1 MLEKFGVEMI
11 GAKRE
16 AIEMAEDRKL
26 FREAMDRLGIENPKA
41 TIVTAPDG
49 DLDAGVKIALD
60 ALEEIGLPAIIRPAY
75 TLGGTGGGVAYNREE
90 YEHFCR
96 SGMDA
101 SPVGQILV
109 DQSLLGWKE
118 FEMEVVRD
126 KADNAIIVCAIENVD
141 PMGVH
146 TGDSITVA
154 PALTLTDKE
163 YQIMRTHSINVL
175 REIGVETG
183 GAPQPLAVNP
193 PVGPMVR
200 S

>member
-1 MLEKFGVEMI
+1 MGVLDKFGVEMI

-41 TIVTAPDG
+41 TIVTAPKMRTARR
-49 DLDAGVKIALD
+49 LRGVRIALE
-60 ALEEIGLPAIIRPAY
+60 ALEEIGLPAIIRPAF
-75 TLGGTGGGVAYNREE
+75 TMGGTGGGVAYNREE

-109 DQSLLGWKE
+109 DESLLGWKE

-126 KADNAIIVCAIENVD
+126 TADNAIIVCAIENVD

-146 TGDSITVA
+146 TGDRSPSPRADPDRQRIPDHA
-154 PALTLTDKE
+154 QRIASRCCAKSAWKPAGQTCNG
-163 YQIMRTHSINVL
+163 R
-175 REIGVETG
+175 
-183 GAPQPLAVNP
+183 
-193 PVGPMVR
+193 
-200 S
+200 